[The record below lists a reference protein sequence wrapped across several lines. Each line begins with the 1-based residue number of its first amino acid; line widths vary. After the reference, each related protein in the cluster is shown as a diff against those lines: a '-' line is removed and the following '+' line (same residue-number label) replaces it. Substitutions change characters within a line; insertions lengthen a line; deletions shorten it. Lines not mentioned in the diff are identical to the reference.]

1 MSQTPPRL
9 ARCLLQLQKYDIV
22 VRYQPGKNQLLSDT
36 LSRQNL
42 PESSENLA
50 PEVEFNEIT
59 LNSHLPVSPEKYEQ
73 FQIETEKDNQL
84 QMLIQVVK
92 EGWPDKKVDVNEDIK
107 IFWPFRHEITMID
120 GLIFKGWKL
129 IIPRTLRNDMLD
141 LVHKSHLTM

>member
-1 MSQTPPRL
+1 MESDHKPLENIFRKPKSQTPPRL

-22 VRYQPGKNQLLSDT
+22 VRYQPGKNQFLSDT

-73 FQIETEKDNQL
+73 FQRQRKTISCKC
-84 QMLIQVVK
+84 
-92 EGWPDKKVDVNEDIK
+92 
-107 IFWPFRHEITMID
+107 
-120 GLIFKGWKL
+120 
-129 IIPRTLRNDMLD
+129 
-141 LVHKSHLTM
+141 